1 MIVYRIAKENWIN
14 DLSGIGAKLT
24 GGRWNPKGYAVLY
37 CASNSSLALL
47 EKLVNIDFDLLPEN
61 LFVAELEVPDISVQT
76 LDKEILS
83 EDWHTFPSPD
93 HLKLIGK
100 EWLDNGLWLLLEVPS
115 AVNPHESNFLINVNH
130 PMMDQVRVLRTFPIA
145 LYHRLTK

>member
-115 AVNPHESNFLINVNH
+115 AVNHHESNFLINVNH

-145 LYHRLTK
+145 LDHRLTK